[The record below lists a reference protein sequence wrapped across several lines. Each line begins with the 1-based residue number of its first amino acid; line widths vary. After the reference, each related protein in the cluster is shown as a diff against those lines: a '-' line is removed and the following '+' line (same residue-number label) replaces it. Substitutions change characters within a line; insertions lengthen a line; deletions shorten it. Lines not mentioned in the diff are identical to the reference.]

1 MTDKKVKEMESEDI
15 LKDDLQQIIKEG
27 ENIIDSESHNTP
39 DEEVAS
45 KCDINKEVFSN
56 NPNMKWFI
64 VYVRTGQELKA
75 KEQLDHK
82 IKMEKKEK
90 DFGAVLIPSE
100 EVVEV
105 VKGKKR
111 TSKRKFFPGYML
123 VQMIMNQENWH
134 FVKSTPRVVGFIGD
148 SNNPLPISEAE
159 VLKITNKTA
168 DTKIKPKLKVS
179 FEEGET
185 VRVTEGPFTN
195 FTGIVEEVKPDKSKL
210 KVLVSIFGRST
221 PVELEFVQVEK
232 I

>member
-1 MTDKKVKEMESEDI
+1 MADKKVKEMESEDI
-15 LKDDLQQIIKEG
+15 LKEDLQQIIKEG

-39 DEEVAS
+39 DEEVLS